1 MLGAGPGGYVAA
13 IRAAQ
18 LGFKTGIIELKYW
31 GGVCNNVGCIPTKS
45 LLRNAEIAHIFN
57 HEADV
62 FGISGDEAAE
72 AELFES
78 AARLLVLFCGKECG
92 TQSLF
97 QFGMECRVDHDGLY
111 RVGAPGLDHA
121 QLIAEGRRL
130 SEMYP
135 QDVGVDRS
143 GVRLTA

>member
-1 MLGAGPGGYVAA
+1 M
-13 IRAAQ
+13 
-18 LGFKTGIIELKYW
+18 
-31 GGVCNNVGCIPTKS
+31 GVEGV
-45 LLRNAEIAHIFN
+45 
-57 HEADV
+57 V

-97 QFGMECRVDHDGLY
+97 QYGMECRVDHDGLY

-121 QLIAEGRRL
+121 QLIAEGRGASRKCILKTLESIAAASALPLRTASIEFRWDPEQSMLSKKLSSAPDSASLFKRL
-130 SEMYP
+130 
-135 QDVGVDRS
+135 
-143 GVRLTA
+143 